1 MIFRRAFSRMIS
13 SNEIMLLLIFGFTS
27 LSSFS
32 QSLETVDLKEVP
44 QKKIRKYI
52 HARAIDQMHDFS
64 AIHASWRKG
73 INESDFHVIEKK
85 LYLKKKLSVV
95 WESYR
100 NANLP
105 RSWNKHYIRL
115 GLLISKKSNSVTYPG
130 NSTFPAVDTGQ
141 VYFLNLRL
149 LKGLFNVPTAFEI
162 INIDPKKQIMEFSY
176 LDDNKSR
183 GKQTIQF
190 FDNGDGRTRII
201 HRSYFKSDSW
211 FRDALLYPY
220 FHKKIIAGFHR
231 NMRQLVCKT

>member
-1 MIFRRAFSRMIS
+1 MIS
-13 SNEIMLLLIFGFTS
+13 SNEINLLLIFGFIS

-32 QSLETVDLKEVP
+32 QGHGTVNLKEVQ

-85 LYLKKKLSVV
+85 LYLKRRLSAV
-95 WESYR
+95 WECYR
-100 NANLP
+100 NANLHKSLN
-105 RSWNKHYIRL
+105 RHYIRL
-115 GLLISKKSNSVTYPG
+115 GLMISKYSNSVTYYK
-130 NSTFPAVDTGQ
+130 NLNFPEVDTGQ

-162 INIDPKKQIMEFSY
+162 INIDPNKQMLEFSY
-176 LDDNKSR
+176 LDDNKSQ

-190 FDNGDGRTRII
+190 FDNGDGRTKIV
-201 HRSYFKSDSW
+201 HMSYYKSDSW
-211 FRDALLYPY
+211 LRDALLYPY
-220 FHKKIIAGFHR
+220 FHKKLINGFHR
-231 NMRQLVCKT
+231 NMRQLVSKT